1 MPVSDQHL
9 KYIENLK
16 RWQLVSDCVKGS
28 TAVKSR
34 DNGKA
39 YLPMSNPSNLSQANK
54 DQYEA
59 YKYRASFVNFTGHT
73 RRGMSGMVF
82 RKDMVCELPT
92 QIEYLKDN
100 ANGGGLSLEQL
111 SKDILG
117 EVLEAGR
124 YGLLVD
130 YPDADSDLTKAQ
142 VEAMQLRAN
151 IFAYDAENIINW
163 RTEIVGSLKKLSLV
177 VLEEMQ
183 ERVEDDGFGVK
194 EVVTYRVLR
203 MIDGVY
209 TQQIYDEDE
218 EMIAEFEP
226 KQSDGSTWD
235 EIPFIFVGAANNDEA
250 VDDAP
255 LYDMAEVNLKHYLDS
270 ADWQDSS
277 YMVGQPTPVIA
288 GLTQG
293 WVDEVLKGQVLLGS
307 RAAIPLPEGGVASL
321 LQANPNQ
328 MPMEGMK
335 VKEAQMLM
343 IGARLIQDNG
353 GQETAEAAKIRFAG
367 QNSDLSSIVGNIENA
382 LKNCFMWVQNYMGG
396 EGEATIEL
404 NRHFYDSHLD
414 AQQVM
419 ALIQLADRGDI
430 SSNDIRDNLRKSGL
444 ISADKEDEEI
454 DNENDLMGGGLQLE
468 TPQQDPQLT
477 AILTKL
483 SEAVTRQEYIPAA
496 NEQGQTDMFAQP
508 SVTVEAPVVNVTL
521 PEGLI
526 QLPEN
531 MVTVT
536 VESPE
541 INVESPNV
549 TIEGSEITPAPI
561 VVNNNASDKII
572 DFVYNEQGK
581 VIQGKINEE

>member
-1 MPVSDQHL
+1 MP
-9 KYIENLK
+9 
-16 RWQLVSDCVKGS
+16 
-28 TAVKSR
+28 
-34 DNGKA
+34 
-39 YLPMSNPSNLSQANK
+39 NPSDLSKTNK
-54 DQYEA
+54 DRYEA
-59 YKYRASFVNFTGHT
+59 YLSRANFVNFVSHT
-73 RRGMSGMVF
+73 KRGMSGMVF
-82 RKDMVCELPT
+82 RKDIVVDLPS
-92 QIEYLKDN
+92 QIEYLQEN

-117 EVLEAGR
+117 EVLESGR

-130 YPDADSDLTKAQ
+130 YPDADSDLTIAQ

-151 IFAYDAENIINW
+151 IFAYDAENVINW
-163 RTEIVGSLKKLSLV
+163 RTEVVGSLKKLSLV

-183 ERVEDDGFGVK
+183 ERIEDDGFGVE
-194 EVVTYRVLR
+194 EVITYRVLR

-255 LYDMAEVNLKHYLDS
+255 LYDMAEVNLAHYRNS
-270 ADWQDSS
+270 ADYEESCFI
-277 YMVGQPTPVIA
+277 VGQPTPVIA

-307 RAAIPLPEGGVASL
+307 RAAIPLPEGGSATL
-321 LQANPNQ
+321 LQADPNQ
-328 MPMEGMK
+328 MPLEGMK
-335 VKEAQMLM
+335 TKEAQMLM
-343 IGARLIQDNG
+343 IGARLIQDNS

-382 LKNCFMWVQNYMGG
+382 LENCFKWVQNYMGG
-396 EGEATIEL
+396 EGESTVEL

-444 ISADKEDEEI
+444 IDSDKDDEEI

-496 NEQGQTDMFAQP
+496 NEKGQTDMFAQP
-508 SVTVEAPVVNVTL
+508 SITVEAPVVNVTL

-541 INVESPNV
+541 INIESPNV

-561 VVNNNASDKII
+561 VVNNNTSDKVI
-572 DFVYNEQGK
+572 DFIYNDQGK
-581 VIQGKINEE
+581 VIQGKVGEE